1 MPNDIE
7 PNDNEDMI
15 NDPSPVTETTPTA
28 RTRYSTLPGRT
39 HTIGQVARMLSVSPQ
54 TLRYYEKE
62 GLIIPQRRPGGIRRY
77 SDEDV
82 RRLNMVRD
90 LMSKDGLNVAGIQHL
105 LGILPCWE
113 IKRCNLSRMATCP
126 QVSQDTKPCWMKTK
140 WVSGEGRV
148 GCRECTVY
156 QRAFDLLSTRRVL
169 NLAPD
174 LLSR

>member
-1 MPNDIE
+1 MPDNTDSNTE
-7 PNDNEDMI
+7 PSTTTA
-15 NDPSPVTETTPTA
+15 PTPTSLSS
-28 RTRYSTLPGRT
+28 YSSFTERT

-62 GLIIPQRRPGGIRRY
+62 GLIIPLRKPGGIRRY

-82 RRLNMVRD
+82 RRLQMVRD
-90 LMSKDGLNVAGIQHL
+90 LMSRDGLNVAGIQHL

-126 QVSQDTKPCWMKTK
+126 QVSHDNKPCWMRNK